1 MLIEPTA
8 PDTAL
13 VGRAAFPKGHR
24 YLRAADELDS
34 LFTDDPFVALFPT
47 HGHTILQFAEGL
59 SDRHAANAVLSRIAW
74 MHEQHPELTESGFD
88 ASALNEFRARL
99 IAGAAEAHDHCP
111 PRACRAEA
119 MPRAG

>member
-47 HGHTILQFAEGL
+47 HGHTILQFAKDSPIATQPTPCSAESPGCTCSARSSRNLGL
-59 SDRHAANAVLSRIAW
+59 MPQLSVNFA
-74 MHEQHPELTESGFD
+74 P
-88 ASALNEFRARL
+88 A
-99 IAGAAEAHDHCP
+99 
-111 PRACRAEA
+111 
-119 MPRAG
+119 